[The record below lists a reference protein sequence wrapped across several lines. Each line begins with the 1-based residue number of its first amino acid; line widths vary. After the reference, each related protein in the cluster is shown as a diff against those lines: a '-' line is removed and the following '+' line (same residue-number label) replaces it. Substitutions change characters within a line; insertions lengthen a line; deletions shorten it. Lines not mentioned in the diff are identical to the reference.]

1 MINCKRDQQIKIFA
15 KNLFR
20 DGSTKHAAKVAQ
32 EGLNRNFILLISKDA
47 YKHNA
52 YAYAN
57 AERTL
62 ILSLCICICINKM
75 KNIYDSSCS
84 FHVGIA

>member
-1 MINCKRDQQIKIFA
+1 MDINDQLQERSAKLKFLQ

-32 EGLNRNFILLISKDA
+32 EGLNRNFILLISKNA

-52 YAYAN
+52 YAYA
-57 AERTL
+57 
-62 ILSLCICICINKM
+62 
-75 KNIYDSSCS
+75 
-84 FHVGIA
+84 